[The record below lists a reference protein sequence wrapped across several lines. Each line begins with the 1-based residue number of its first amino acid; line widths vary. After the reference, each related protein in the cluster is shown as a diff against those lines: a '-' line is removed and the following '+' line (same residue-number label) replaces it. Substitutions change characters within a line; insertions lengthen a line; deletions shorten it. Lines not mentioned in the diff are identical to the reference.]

1 MIYRVRHLIISNKM
15 GIPSYFS
22 YIIRNHMKVLKPFL
36 NFKQDN
42 VVHNFYM
49 DCNSVIYDCIRELE
63 KGSGLKP
70 RKSDN
75 YHKISSMVCARIQ
88 LYIDNVQPSN
98 VVFIAFDGVAPMAKM
113 CQQRVRRY
121 KSAFTENILSGT
133 NGSSFN
139 SCHITP
145 GTDFMNYLS
154 DYVSK
159 HFDKTNKVIVSS
171 ANEPGEGEHKL
182 FQYIRAN
189 PAAHSGKNTII
200 YGLDAD
206 LLMLSIFHTEQS
218 NLFVYRE
225 APEFAKS
232 LNADLKSGEP
242 YVLNIK
248 ELCISI
254 ASEMDCTHS
263 SPNRVFDYAFLCFML
278 GNDFLPHF
286 PAINIRTTGIY
297 SLLDTY
303 KLCLGSRNEY
313 LVDVKQGTINWQNF
327 KKIVQN
333 LRGSEETLLRNEYLK
348 RGDIKLH
355 PNKTGILDEAT
366 FNNAPLL
373 FRQKE
378 HYINPVEHG
387 WQQRYYKALFE
398 CGSDDAQL
406 HAKVSYNYLEG
417 LEWVF
422 RYYTD
427 KCVNWHWKYEYHYP
441 PLLEDLAHAVGKPV
455 CVDAKNGPLHP
466 HTQLCFVLPPKYL
479 RDILPAFPIEK
490 YAKYYDSEYEFEW
503 AFCRYF
509 WEAHL
514 VLEEEMPLYELLK
527 IDTEHHTGV
536 KNK

>member
-1 MIYRVRHLIISNKM
+1 M
-15 GIPSYFS
+15 GIPSYFT

-36 NFKQDN
+36 NFKQN
-42 VVHNFYM
+42 NTVHNFYM
-49 DCNSVIYDCIRELE
+49 DCNSVIYDCIRDLE
-63 KGSGLKP
+63 KGSEMKA

-75 YHKISSMVCARIQ
+75 FHKISSMVCARIQ
-88 LYIDNVQPSN
+88 SYIDNVQPSN
-98 VVFIAFDGVAPMAKM
+98 VVYIAFDGVAPMAKM

-121 KSAFTENILSGT
+121 KSAFTEDVFSAM
-133 NGSSFN
+133 NGSNASNFN
-139 SCHITP
+139 SCYITP

-154 DYVSK
+154 EHVSK
-159 HFDKTNKVIVSS
+159 HFAKSSKIIVSS

-189 PAAHSGKNTII
+189 PDSHSGKNTII

-206 LLMLSIFHTEQS
+206 LLMLSIFHTDQS

-254 ASEMDCTHS
+254 GTEMNCAHAS
-263 SPNRVFDYAFLCFML
+263 PRRVFDYAFLCFML

-286 PAINIRTTGIY
+286 PAINIRTTGIH
-297 SLLDTY
+297 SLLDAY
-303 KLCLGSRNEY
+303 KSCLGSRDDY
-313 LVDVKQGTINWQNF
+313 LVDVKQGAINWQNF
-327 KKIVQN
+327 GKIVKY
-333 LRGSEETLLRNEYLK
+333 LSAIEETLFRNEYVK
-348 RGDIKLH
+348 RGEIRLYTDK
-355 PNKTGILDEAT
+355 NGFDESSL
-366 FNNAPLL
+366 NNAPLM

-378 HYINPVEHG
+378 HYINPREHG
-387 WQQRYYKALFE
+387 WQQRYYKVLFDTCE
-398 CGSDDAQL
+398 QD
-406 HAKVSYNYLEG
+406 HAKSVSTNYLEG

-427 KCVNWHWKYEYHYP
+427 KCVDWQWKYEYNYP
-441 PLLEDLAHAVGKPV
+441 PLLQDLTHAVGKSAVASKPN
-455 CVDAKNGPLHP
+455 APLHP

-479 RDILPAFPIEK
+479 REILPTFPVAN
-490 YAKYYDSEYEFEW
+490 YSKYYDSKFEFEW
-503 AFCRYF
+503 SFCRYF

-514 VLEEEMPLYELLK
+514 VLDEEMPLSELLK
-527 IDTEHHTGV
+527 IDAEHCANNNAQ
-536 KNK
+536 KINE

>member
-1 MIYRVRHLIISNKM
+1 MIYKIGRLIISNKM

-22 YIIRNHMKVLKPFL
+22 YIIRNHMKVLKPFP
-36 NFKQDN
+36 NFKQGN
-42 VVHNFYM
+42 TVHNFYM
-49 DCNSVIYDCIRELE
+49 DCNSVIYDCIRDLE
-63 KGSGLKP
+63 KNSEMKA

-75 YHKISSMVCARIQ
+75 FHKISSMVCARIQ
-88 LYIDNVQPSN
+88 TYIDNVQPSN
-98 VVFIAFDGVAPMAKM
+98 VVYIAFDGVAPMAKM

-121 KSAFTENILSGT
+121 KSAFTEQVFFASNAS
-133 NGSSFN
+133 NFN
-139 SCHITP
+139 SCYITP

-154 DYVSK
+154 DHVSK
-159 HFDKTNKVIVSS
+159 HFGKEKKVIVSS

-189 PAAHSGKNTII
+189 PAAHAGKNTII

-206 LLMLSIFHTEQS
+206 LLMLSIFHTDQS
-218 NLFVYRE
+218 NLYVYRE

-254 ASEMDCTHS
+254 ASEMNCAHA
-263 SPNRVFDYAFLCFML
+263 SPKRVFDYAFLCFML

-297 SLLDTY
+297 SLLDAY
-303 KLCLGSRNEY
+303 KSCLGSREEY
-313 LVDVKQGTINWQNF
+313 LVDVKQGAINWGNF
-327 KKIVQN
+327 AKIVKY
-333 LRGSEETLLRNEYLK
+333 LSKYEESWFQTEYVK
-348 RGDIKLH
+348 RGEIRIN
-355 PNKTGILDEAT
+355 NKTMDEHS
-366 FNNAPLL
+366 FNNAPIM
-373 FRQKE
+373 FRQMEK
-378 HYINPVEHG
+378 YVNPTEHG
-387 WQQRYYKALFE
+387 WQQRYYKALF
-398 CGSDDAQL
+398 GSNL
-406 HAKVSYNYLEG
+406 KPNNVSTNYLEG

-422 RYYTD
+422 KYYTD
-427 KCVNWHWKYEYHYP
+427 KCVNWHWKYEYNYP
-441 PLLEDLAHAVGKPV
+441 PLLEDLNHAVGKPV
-455 CVDAKNGPLHP
+455 KVDGDNGPLHP

-490 YAKYYDSEYEFEW
+490 YAKYYDSKYEFEW

-514 VLEEEMPLYELLK
+514 VLEEEMPLSELLK
-527 IDTEHHTGV
+527 IDAEHHSLT
-536 KNK
+536 KCKK

>member
-1 MIYRVRHLIISNKM
+1 M

-36 NFKQDN
+36 NFKQSN

-49 DCNSVIYDCIRELE
+49 DCNSVIYDCIRDLEQKYEL
-63 KGSGLKP
+63 KS

-75 YHKISSMVCARIQ
+75 YFRISSMVCARIQ
-88 LYIDNVQPSN
+88 SYIDNVQPSN
-98 VVFIAFDGVAPMAKM
+98 VVYIAFDGVAPMAKM

-121 KSAFTENILSGT
+121 KSAFTEKVFSNTS
-133 NGSSFN
+133 NFN
-139 SCHITP
+139 SCYITP

-154 DYVSK
+154 THVSN
-159 HFDKTNKVIVSS
+159 HFAKSGNIIVSS

-182 FQYIRAN
+182 FQYIRSN
-189 PAAHSGKNTII
+189 PDAHLCKNTVI

-206 LLMLSIFHTEQS
+206 LLMLSIFHSTQS

-242 YVLNIK
+242 YVLNIS
-248 ELCISI
+248 ELSISI
-254 ASEMDCTHS
+254 ANEMNCPRN
-263 SPNRVFDYAFLCFML
+263 SPNRVFDYAFLCFLL

-297 SLLDTY
+297 SLLDAY
-303 KLCLGSRNEY
+303 NSCLGNRDEY
-313 LVDVKQGTINWQNF
+313 LVDVKQGTINWKNF

-333 LRGSEETLLRNEYLK
+333 LASNEETLVRNEYLK
-348 RGDIKLH
+348 RGNIKLH
-355 PNKTGILDEAT
+355 SQHNEIMDEAT
-366 FNNAPLL
+366 FNNTPLL
-373 FRQKE
+373 FRQIE

-398 CGSDDAQL
+398 DSVDV
-406 HAKVSYNYLEG
+406 KMVSANYLEG
-417 LEWVF
+417 LTWVF
-422 RYYTD
+422 KYYTD
-427 KCVNWHWKYEYHYP
+427 QCVDWHWKYEYHYP
-441 PLLEDLAHAVGKPV
+441 PLLEDLANAVGTHTFGFNSRN
-455 CVDAKNGPLHP
+455 APLHP
-466 HTQLCFVLPPKYL
+466 HTQLCFVLPQEYL
-479 RDILPAFPIEK
+479 RTILPSFPIEK
-490 YAKYYDSEYEFEW
+490 YAKYYDSKYTFQW

-514 VLEEEMPLYELLK
+514 VIKNEMPLSELLK
-527 IDTEHHTGV
+527 IDGDN
-536 KNK
+536 KNSVGSHKNVSSCRKKT